1 MGGLDV
7 MVVGGG
13 PAGSSCARAL
23 QTRGLR
29 VAVLD
34 RAEFPRDKIC
44 GDALS
49 GKTVAILHEL
59 GLFEEARDLGAQ
71 IQVVSEPEVQAV
83 HAILDQL
90 GHAATVGA
98 EHWNAGV
105 EGLVDGQR

>member
-1 MGGLDV
+1 MALGLGADGLAGEQALIPAFHV
-7 MVVGGG
+7 FRVV
-13 PAGSSCARAL
+13 AD
-23 QTRGLR
+23 
-29 VAVLD
+29 VLD
-34 RAEFPRDKIC
+34 AGDPRPERAQQLR
-44 GDALS
+44 
-49 GKTVAILHEL
+49 
-59 GLFEEARDLGAQ
+59 LFEEAHDLGAQ